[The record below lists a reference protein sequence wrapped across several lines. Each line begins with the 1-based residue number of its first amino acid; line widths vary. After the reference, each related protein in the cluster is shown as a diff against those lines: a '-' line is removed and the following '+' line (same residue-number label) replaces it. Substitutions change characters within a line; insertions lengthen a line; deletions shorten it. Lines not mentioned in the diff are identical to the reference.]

1 MKETNEINR
10 NSEKKDDRR
19 TVSETYSLNSYVE
32 IPIADIELEKNI
44 RDTYSDDSLEEL
56 GESIVENGQIQPI
69 VVTPK
74 NGKYVVKVGHRRYK
88 ACLLKDVKTV
98 KCLVEDDFTS
108 EKDRIVIQAIEN
120 EQRLNLSSRE
130 RESYI
135 AKLIDLGMSQTE
147 IAKAL
152 HKTKGWVSEALRS
165 YKFVNENKEL
175 LDELSEEPSTRDT
188 WKASTLTKKQ
198 LQSVIS
204 EAKKHGGTKEAFKKE
219 VTKKYNQ
226 NIASKKKSAMQV
238 HSIACTIQV
247 DYDNKEISAEITKYY
262 DEELAAIVLNDIRK
276 YYKDKGFDVQ

>member
-1 MKETNEINR
+1 M
-10 NSEKKDDRR
+10 
-19 TVSETYSLNSYVE
+19 NSYVE

-152 HKTKGWVSEALRS
+152 HKTKGWVSEAL
-165 YKFVNENKEL
+165 
-175 LDELSEEPSTRDT
+175 
-188 WKASTLTKKQ
+188 
-198 LQSVIS
+198 
-204 EAKKHGGTKEAFKKE
+204 
-219 VTKKYNQ
+219 
-226 NIASKKKSAMQV
+226 
-238 HSIACTIQV
+238 
-247 DYDNKEISAEITKYY
+247 
-262 DEELAAIVLNDIRK
+262 
-276 YYKDKGFDVQ
+276 